1 MDISINYQTEI
12 MCVAQKMGC
21 PIVYGKKFCNDN
33 SPLDSTVSHNV
44 LHTATNLPMPN
55 KMTHNRR
62 NRLELYLPSVNHIE
76 SSLSHGGHGAETAH
90 PLICEVPLDH
100 HWSFYGSLSP

>member
-1 MDISINYQTEI
+1 

-44 LHTATNLPMPN
+44 LHTATNLPMPNN